1 MRTFL
6 TTILLSLAYLA
17 LSHGRSLD
25 ELIAHEQRNV
35 DNEAVIAYG
44 GRVGKLEAVFLI
56 EWDGEPNT
64 ALNGIY
70 YYPSRGR
77 KLKYRLTGTNPK
89 PGVLI
94 LQEFT
99 PTAYG
104 GEVLSA
110 NCRLSKRISGDRIV
124 WEGTMKN
131 TDGRVLPMSFSRAR

>member
-6 TTILLSLAYLA
+6 TTILLSLTCLA

-56 EWDGEPNT
+56 EWDEEPNT
-64 ALNGIY
+64 TLNGIY

-77 KLKYRLTGTNPK
+77 KLKYRLAGTNPK

-99 PTAYG
+99 PTADG